1 LHKINICC
9 LGTNVVKFKGV
20 VSKTLNER
28 KCSSHLNCI
37 DSTCVVIVQMPLDS
51 SILVARTQNESKGLL
66 TSIVHNQNHNNG
78 KRPQNI
84 KKVMPTST
92 AQKSTFNVLGLI
104 IIMKNSINQLT
115 THIRTKFGKQQNR
128 P

>member
-1 LHKINICC
+1 
-9 LGTNVVKFKGV
+9 
-20 VSKTLNER
+20 
-28 KCSSHLNCI
+28 
-37 DSTCVVIVQMPLDS
+37 MPLDS

-84 KKVMPTST
+84 KKVMPTSI